1 MTPADDEDVAVRHG
15 LKTGPPCVA
24 GYGQHCLMA
33 GTPLIF
39 RRKSRG
45 SRDFIRI
52 PCDSFH
58 NLLDNNPVSH
68 RKMNLQNL
76 QAQLNQLERKRQQ
89 LEKRIKDRASKQYA
103 ALPKKVGLKNIDDLI
118 IQLLPYGSSGL
129 RSRLNQNGAAA
140 GTTGKRRGRPPRRS
154 RGTRYTADVKAAVKR
169 AVEAG
174 GRTVAEISREFGP
187 SVFSIK
193 DWKKQWGL

>member
-1 MTPADDEDVAVRHG
+1 
-15 LKTGPPCVA
+15 
-24 GYGQHCLMA
+24 
-33 GTPLIF
+33 
-39 RRKSRG
+39 
-45 SRDFIRI
+45 
-52 PCDSFH
+52 
-58 NLLDNNPVSH
+58 
-68 RKMNLQNL
+68 MNLQNL

-118 IQLLPYGSSGL
+118 IELLPYGSSGL
-129 RSRLNQNGAAA
+129 RSRLNHNGANP
-140 GTTGKRRGRPPRRS
+140 GTTGKRRGRPPNKS

-174 GRTVAEISREFGP
+174 GKTVAEISREFGP

-193 DWKKQWGL
+193 DWKKQWGLTRSRKKK